1 MERHRGIWNAIAK
14 WKKLAE
20 KATYCMTFGKR
31 QSWRQQENQW
41 FPEGSDRMNSQ
52 SMEDFGDSENNLHDV
67 LMIFVII
74 YLSKPIECSM
84 QERTL
89 R

>member
-1 MERHRGIWNAIAK
+1 
-14 WKKLAE
+14 
-20 KATYCMTFGKR
+20 
-31 QSWRQQENQW
+31 
-41 FPEGSDRMNSQ
+41 MNSQ
-52 SMEDFGDSENNLHDV
+52 SMEDFGGSENNLHDV

-74 YLSKPIECSM
+74 YLSKPIECST